1 MADRST
7 LGVRYVDSVETT
19 HFTGALAQNAME
31 LESLDFPSD
40 WGTIGLGECVI
51 ESITIQ
57 SKQNLEWDV
66 YVFSTSGG
74 ASATLS
80 SDKFVDGFNFQT
92 IGGIQIAGANQH
104 YYTSPSNHLTVP
116 YFDEDRSASIHI
128 GLINRTAVAKLAGVT
143 GQVKIR
149 LMVRPVYGI

>member
-1 MADRST
+1 MGDRST

-40 WGTIGLGECVI
+40 WGTIGLGECII
-51 ESITIQ
+51 ESVTIQ
-57 SKQNLEWDV
+57 SKQGLAWDV
-66 YVFSTSGG
+66 WVYSSSDG

-80 SDKFVDGFNFQT
+80 DDKFVDGFKFPVNT
-92 IGGIQIAGANQH
+92 NQIAGANQ
-104 YYTSPSNHLTVP
+104 YYYLSPDNNVAIP
-116 YFDEDRSASIHI
+116 YFDEDRSAKIHI
-128 GLINRTAVAKLAGVT
+128 GLINRSATAKLAGVT